1 MNLICGFRISA
12 KKTKNKNKAKQNKTM
27 TKKVQSHCVKKIR
40 NKNKASVVPLIPK
53 TVPKIATIK
62 AQKIFFFVL

>member
-40 NKNKASVVPLIPK
+40 NKNKASVVPLIP
-53 TVPKIATIK
+53 
-62 AQKIFFFVL
+62 